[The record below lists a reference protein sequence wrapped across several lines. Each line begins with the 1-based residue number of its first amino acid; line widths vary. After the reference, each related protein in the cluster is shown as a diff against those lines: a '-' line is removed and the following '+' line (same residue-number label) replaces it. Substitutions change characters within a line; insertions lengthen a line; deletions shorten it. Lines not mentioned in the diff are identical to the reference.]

1 MTMFQNLSRSMRYH
15 DTLKIE
21 CECGH
26 KAEFSHKDAVQ
37 VFGGDATPADI
48 RRRLRCT
55 QCKQVGRVSA
65 TI

>member
-1 MTMFQNLSRSMRYH
+1 MFQNLARSMRYH

-37 VFGGDATPADI
+37 VFGSHASPFEI
-48 RRRLRCT
+48 RSRLRCT
-55 QCKQVGRVSA
+55 KCKQVGRVSA